1 MRDAITSLI
10 GTYDVAGRYFDRNAI
25 DTLKSYF
32 ETGTS
37 RIQAAAAINGN
48 AAAIVK
54 RAGSQLFEN
63 LPELN
68 LDDINENSVGT
79 YTPTELINEFS
90 KNSKEKDLFK
100 SLNLKNRNSLR
111 VIPGFG
117 DVNIPTKYHKGHIF
131 LNLNKCQKY
140 PRSQLTLRGFFV
152 VKIMS
157 IYTLK

>member
-63 LPELN
+63 LPELAFAFN
-68 LDDINENSVGT
+68 LPRLSDTFVG
-79 YTPTELINEFS
+79 
-90 KNSKEKDLFK
+90 
-100 SLNLKNRNSLR
+100 
-111 VIPGFG
+111 
-117 DVNIPTKYHKGHIF
+117 
-131 LNLNKCQKY
+131 
-140 PRSQLTLRGFFV
+140 
-152 VKIMS
+152 
-157 IYTLK
+157 